1 LLASRFARVDLLRAK
16 SMSDAQY
23 QVVPFSVYAVNM
35 SGHRHMVR
43 SGEGPLYT
51 IEPTSQCL
59 RNSWDDGP
67 QMADDCLWALAPQS
81 CPSPKCAAYP
91 TAAFGE
97 HWEPRLSAIVALR
110 PSHEAVTQTADPLRN
125 LPDAVWKHRGLY

>member
-1 LLASRFARVDLLRAK
+1 MFE
-16 SMSDAQY
+16 AQY

-59 RNSWDDGP
+59 RDSWDWGP
-67 QMADDCLWALAPQS
+67 QMA
-81 CPSPKCAAYP
+81 
-91 TAAFGE
+91 
-97 HWEPRLSAIVALR
+97 EPG
-110 PSHEAVTQTADPLRN
+110 PTQTSIAR
-125 LPDAVWKHRGLY
+125 